1 MSDLGRSAADDP
13 WPAFTD
19 ILAASTLLFL
29 VLFAVVAIPSMRKAG
44 EGERLRS
51 TLVKIDS
58 VLSSRLATEP
68 VSVERQGDYVLVR
81 IEEAA
86 TFPRNRFELELLRSE
101 GKRILRRV
109 ATELVAAGL
118 VTAID
123 QVQVAGH
130 TSREGADE
138 LNWRL
143 SASRATTVALFLIDS
158 AGLSPCGVTALGRGK
173 HYPVDPVAARETR
186 RVDEADRR
194 IELEIRPII
203 ASDTVQARRRS
214 SCVPYR

>member
-1 MSDLGRSAADDP
+1 MSDIDRSAADDP

-51 TLVKIDS
+51 MLVKIDS
-58 VLSSRLATEP
+58 VLSERLATEP
-68 VSVERQGDYVLVR
+68 VSVERLGDYVLVR
-81 IEEAA
+81 IGEEA
-86 TFPRNRFELELLRSE
+86 TFPLNRFELGMLREE

-109 ATELVAAGL
+109 AGELLAAGL
-118 VTAID
+118 ADAID

-130 TSREGADE
+130 TSREGAEE

-173 HYPVDPVAARETR
+173 HYPVDPESARLTR

-203 ASDTVQARRRS
+203 PSDTVQAMRRA
-214 SCVPYR
+214 SCVSYR

>member
-1 MSDLGRSAADDP
+1 MADLDFSASDDP

-29 VLFAVVAIPSMRKAG
+29 VLFAVIAVPAINKAG

-58 VLSSRLATEP
+58 VLARRLGNEP
-68 VSVERQGDYVLVR
+68 VTVERTGDYVLVR
-81 IEEAA
+81 IGEQA
-86 TFPRNRFELELLRSE
+86 TFPLNRYELVVLREE

-109 ATELVAAGL
+109 AGELVATGL
-118 VTAID
+118 IDAID

-130 TSREGADE
+130 TSREGSDE

-158 AGLSPCGVTALGRGK
+158 AGLSPCGVTSLGRGK
-173 HYPVDPVAARETR
+173 HYPVNPGAARQSR
-186 RVDEADRR
+186 QVDEADRR

-203 ASDTVQARRRS
+203 PSDSVQAKRRA
-214 SCVPYR
+214 SCVSYR